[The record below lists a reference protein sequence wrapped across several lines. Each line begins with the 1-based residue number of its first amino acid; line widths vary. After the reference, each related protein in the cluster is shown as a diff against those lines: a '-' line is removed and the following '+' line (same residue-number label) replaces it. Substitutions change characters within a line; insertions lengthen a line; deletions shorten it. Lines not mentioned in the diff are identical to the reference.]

1 METLKKILVI
11 AGILAFVVLGWIC
24 GTFLPLRCLKPA
36 ENGQEVRD
44 TTWLHDTTYID
55 NPVPVEVTPKGYEL
69 VPIGTIDRITGQI
82 LALEDSLEKKP
93 KIVKKDSLIYIDVP
107 MERKV
112 YEDSTYRAVVSG
124 FHPSL
129 DSLRIYQTTQCI
141 TITRNAPLK
150 RWSIGPQVG
159 VGIVGNKDNPIQM
172 GYYLGIGIQYSIIS
186 F

>member
-1 METLKKILVI
+1 METLKKILVF

-107 MERKV
+107 METRH
-112 YEDSTYRAVVSG
+112 YGDSTYDAWVSG
-124 FHPSL
+124 YKPSL
-129 DSLRIYQTTQCI
+129 DSLRIYTTSMQIDI
-141 TITRNAPLK
+141 TKPPAPPK
-150 RWSIGPQVG
+150 RF
-159 VGIVGNKDNPIQM
+159 
-172 GYYLGIGIQYSIIS
+172 GIGIQAGLGVQYDAIHKQ
-186 F
+186 FGAGPYLGVGFDWRF

>member
-1 METLKKILVI
+1 MKRFLEIT
-11 AGILAFVVLGWIC
+11 GILALLALGWIL
-24 GTFLPLRCLKPA
+24 GTFYPIRPLQRLA
-36 ENGQEVRD
+36 GWQEQRD
-44 TTWLHDTTYID
+44 TTYLYDTTFVD
-55 NPVPVEVTPKGYEL
+55 KPVPVEVTPKGYEL

-129 DSLRIYQTTQCI
+129 DSLRIYQTTQII
-141 TITRNAPLK
+141 TVTKTTPMK
-150 RWSIGPQVG
+150 RFSF
-159 VGIVGNKDNPIQM
+159 GIQG
-172 GYYLGIGIQYSIIS
+172 GLGIQYDMLHKQ
-186 F
+186 FGAGPYLGAGFEWRF